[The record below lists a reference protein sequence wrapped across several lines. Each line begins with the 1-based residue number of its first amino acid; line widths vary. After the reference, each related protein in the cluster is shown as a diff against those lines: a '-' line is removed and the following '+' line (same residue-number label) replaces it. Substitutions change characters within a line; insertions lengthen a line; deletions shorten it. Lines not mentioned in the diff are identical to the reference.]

1 MDTNCLS
8 VELPES
14 LRSYVQERV
23 ARGEY
28 ADEGEYL
35 RDLIRRDREGHAAQR
50 LRELI
55 QEGLYSGPARP
66 TTEADWASLRARATQ
81 SLA

>member
-14 LRSYVQERV
+14 LLGYVQERV

-28 ADEGEYL
+28 TNEGEYL
-35 RDLIRRDREGHAAQR
+35 RDLIRRDRESRAALR

-55 QEGLYSGPARP
+55 QEGLDSGPARSM
-66 TTEADWASLRARATQ
+66 TEADWADLRARCIQPA
-81 SLA
+81 A

>member
-1 MDTNCLS
+1 MDTKCLN

-14 LRSYVQERV
+14 LLGYVQERV

-28 ADEGEYL
+28 TNEGEYL
-35 RDLIRRDREGHAAQR
+35 RDLIRRDRESRAALR

-55 QEGLYSGPARP
+55 QEGLDSGPARSL
-66 TTEADWASLRARATQ
+66 TEADWADLHARCIQPA
-81 SLA
+81 A

>member
-14 LRSYVQERV
+14 LRGYVRERL
-23 ARGEY
+23 AGGEF

-35 RDLIRRDREGHAAQR
+35 RELIRRDRESHAAQR
-50 LRELI
+50 LRHLI
-55 QEGLYSGPARP
+55 QEGLDSGPARP
-66 TTEADWASLRARATQ
+66 MTESDWVALRARATK
-81 SLA
+81 SVA

>member
-23 ARGEY
+23 ARDEY

-35 RDLIRRDREGHAAQR
+35 RDLIRRDREGHAVQR

-55 QEGLYSGPARP
+55 QEGLDSGPARP
-66 TTEADWASLRARATQ
+66 MTEADWASLRARATL

>member
-14 LRSYVQERV
+14 LRGYVQERV
-23 ARGEY
+23 ARGEF

-35 RDLIRRDREGHAAQR
+35 RDLIRRDRESHAAQR
-50 LRELI
+50 LRHLI
-55 QEGLYSGPARP
+55 QDGLDSGPARP
-66 TTEADWASLRARATQ
+66 MTESDWVDLRARATQ